1 MGNYSLY
8 IANYREILPFCQVYH
23 KRKVQMTKK
32 ELAERI
38 DVDPKTLR
46 NWEATK
52 PELMKLIYL
61 GLATEQHIKDVEQ
74 YLQIIQETT
83 GLNK

>member
-1 MGNYSLY
+1 
-8 IANYREILPFCQVYH
+8 
-23 KRKVQMTKK
+23 MTKK

-61 GLATEQHIKDVEQ
+61 GLATEQHIVDVEKYLDSLQ
-74 YLQIIQETT
+74 YLTKIKC
-83 GLNK
+83 N

>member
-1 MGNYSLY
+1 
-8 IANYREILPFCQVYH
+8 
-23 KRKVQMTKK
+23 MTKK

-52 PELMKLIYL
+52 PELIKLIYL
-61 GLATEQHIKDVEQ
+61 GLATEKHLKLTQE
-74 YLQIIQETT
+74 YLNTVK
-83 GLNK
+83 GLHESK

>member
-1 MGNYSLY
+1 
-8 IANYREILPFCQVYH
+8 
-23 KRKVQMTKK
+23 MTKK

-61 GLATEQHIKDVEQ
+61 GLASEQHIKDVEQ
-74 YLQIIQETT
+74 YLQKIQKSSK
-83 GLNK
+83 L

>member
-1 MGNYSLY
+1 
-8 IANYREILPFCQVYH
+8 
-23 KRKVQMTKK
+23 MTKK

-61 GLATEQHIKDVEQ
+61 GLASEKHIKDVEKYLNALQ
-74 YLQIIQETT
+74 YFIK
-83 GLNK
+83 NKD

>member
-1 MGNYSLY
+1 
-8 IANYREILPFCQVYH
+8 
-23 KRKVQMTKK
+23 MTKK

-61 GLATEQHIKDVEQ
+61 GLATEKHLKLTQE
-74 YLQIIQETT
+74 YLNTVK
-83 GLNK
+83 GLHESK

>member
-1 MGNYSLY
+1 
-8 IANYREILPFCQVYH
+8 
-23 KRKVQMTKK
+23 MTKK

-46 NWEATK
+46 NWETTK

-61 GLATEQHIKDVEQ
+61 GLATEKYISNVEQ
-74 YLQIIQETT
+74 YVQKTQ
-83 GLNK
+83 KSPKH